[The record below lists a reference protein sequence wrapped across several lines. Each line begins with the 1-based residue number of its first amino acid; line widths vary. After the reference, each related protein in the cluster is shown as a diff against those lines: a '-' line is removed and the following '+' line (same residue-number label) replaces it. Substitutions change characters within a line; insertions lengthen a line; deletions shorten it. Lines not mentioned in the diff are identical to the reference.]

1 MEGDTPGDTKKNE
14 HHQLMNV
21 NNDVSPSSLNSSPK
35 SRNLLRKK
43 DGRCLA
49 VLSSGKCL
57 QIFKNSPK
65 VSCSH
70 EFSTSSP
77 SHFLRKPGADSNAA
91 DQSRKVISLPS
102 NNTFSS
108 PSRDVSQGTLQFT
121 MRANG
126 MPRFVF
132 KLDNQKDVY
141 VASLSSKDEDQ
152 SGLEYSYMIHLQRR
166 ESSSSSL
173 LVGRIKVSTLSSGSL
188 LNERFIERK
197 FVLFS
202 NNCEHSQTPCKKKNR
217 GLCEK
222 VVGVM
227 KNNNEQMQQPN
238 FDHEQVN
245 LLENNLPPN
254 LEMLAII
261 VKQEFLEEEEEEE
274 EEETGGWGLKFLRKS
289 TLVRNESGSSR
300 SKTSVDVVVPSG
312 IHGGPCSSLIER
324 WKSQGNC
331 DCGGWDL
338 GCSLTLL
345 NGQLQNNNLL
355 ELFIEGSKHDT
366 TVLRMEQLPRGRYF
380 VQYQTWLSALQ
391 SISVA
396 LAFIHSHRAI
406 NYYDQ

>member
-65 VSCSH
+65 VSCSD

-77 SHFLRKPGADSNAA
+77 SHFLRKPVADPNAA

-102 NNTFSS
+102 NNTFSR
-108 PSRDVSQGTLQFT
+108 PSTDVSQGTLQFT

-126 MPRFVF
+126 KPRFVF
-132 KLDNQKDVY
+132 KLDDQKDVY
-141 VASLSSKDEDQ
+141 VASLSSNNVDDR
-152 SGLEYSYMIHLQRR
+152 SGLDYSYMIHLQRR
-166 ESSSSSL
+166 ESSSSSSSSSL
-173 LVGRIKVSTLSSGSL
+173 LVGRIKVSTLSSDSL

-202 NNCEHSQTPCKKKNR
+202 NNGEHSQTPCRKKNK
-217 GLCEK
+217 GLCKK

-227 KNNNEQMQQPN
+227 KNNNEQMQQPD

-254 LEMLAII
+254 LETLAIV
-261 VKQEFLEEEEEEE
+261 VKQEFLEEEEEEEE

-355 ELFIEGSKHDT
+355 ELFIE
-366 TVLRMEQLPRGRYF
+366 V
-380 VQYQTWLSALQ
+380 
-391 SISVA
+391 IS
-396 LAFIHSHRAI
+396 LLLYI
-406 NYYDQ
+406 

>member
-1 MEGDTPGDTKKNE
+1 MEGDTPDAKKNE
-14 HHQLMNV
+14 DQLMNV
-21 NNDVSPSSLNSSPK
+21 NNDVSPSSLNSISK
-35 SRNLLRKK
+35 SRNLLQKK

-49 VLSSGKCL
+49 VLSSGKYL

-65 VSCSH
+65 VSCSD

-77 SHFLRKPGADSNAA
+77 SHFLRKPGADSIAA

-108 PSRDVSQGTLQFT
+108 PSRDDSQGTLQFT

-126 MPRFVF
+126 TPRFVF

-141 VASLSSKDEDQ
+141 VASLSSKADDQ
-152 SGLEYSYMIHLQRR
+152 SVLEYSYMIHLQRR
-166 ESSSSSL
+166 ESSSSSSSL
-173 LVGRIKVSTLSSGSL
+173 LVGRIKVSTLSSDSSL
-188 LNERFIERK
+188 SEKFKERR

-202 NNCEHSQTPCKKKNR
+202 NNGEHSQTPCKKKNR

-227 KNNNEQMQQPN
+227 KNDEQMQQPN
-238 FDHEQVN
+238 FDHEQAN
-245 LLENNLPPN
+245 LLENNLPTN
-254 LEMLAII
+254 LETLAVV
-261 VKQEFLEEEEEEE
+261 VKQEFLEEE

-289 TLVRNESGSSR
+289 TLVQTESGSSR
-300 SKTSVDVVVPSG
+300 SKTSIDVVFPSG
-312 IHGGPCSSLIER
+312 IHGGPEDGPLSLIER

-338 GCSLTLL
+338 GCSLTILKE
-345 NGQLQNNNLL
+345 GQQQKDNLL
-355 ELFIEGSKHDT
+355 ELFIQRSKHET
-366 TVLRMEQLPRGRYF
+366 SVLRIEKLPRGRYF
-380 VQYQTWLSALQ
+380 VQYQKWLSALQ
-391 SISVA
+391 SFSVA

-406 NYYDQ
+406 SYDH